1 MQNVLEIVRAI
12 FTGQRHIFQ
21 ELLDVRCVLV
31 VEHYVQGS
39 LVLSIILLEALQS
52 LKFFLSVFYVLILLV
67 TFELR
72 RPAPSKIEDTQVVL
86 V

>member
-52 LKFFLSVFYVLILLV
+52 LKFFLSVFYVLIFLV

-72 RPAPSKIEDTQVVL
+72 RPVPSKIEDTQVVL